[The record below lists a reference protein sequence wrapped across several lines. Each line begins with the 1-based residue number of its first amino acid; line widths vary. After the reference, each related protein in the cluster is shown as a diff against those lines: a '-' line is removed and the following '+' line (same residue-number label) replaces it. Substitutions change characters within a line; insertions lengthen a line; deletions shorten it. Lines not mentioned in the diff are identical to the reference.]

1 MKFLCSNRL
10 GSFNIGRSFFDALT
24 SNGRLGINNIVAHIA
39 GDYSA
44 GVYRIDQYTTNKA
57 NLSVIVTRL
66 SGDSYGGLFQNK
78 LTSLTRVNQKKLND
92 LDKEYIM
99 QARRKLLSTGLYT
112 EDEIMEAER
121 LSQSNN
127 PQE

>member
-1 MKFLCSNRL
+1 MTQRQLFQLNADKVSQLEQLLENPVLKEAFIIVRQECTPKAPTDIEAAKS
-10 GSFNIGRSFFDALT
+10 IGADE
-24 SNGRLGINNIVAHIA
+24 
-39 GDYSA
+39 
-44 GVYRIDQYTTNKA
+44 
-57 NLSVIVTRL
+57 
-66 SGDSYGGLFQNK
+66 FQNK
-78 LTSLTRVNQKKLND
+78 LTSLTRVNQKKLNE
-92 LDKEYIM
+92 LDKEYII

>member
-1 MKFLCSNRL
+1 MTQRQIFQLNADKVSQLEQLLDNPILKEAFIIVRQECTPKAPTDIEAAKS
-10 GSFNIGRSFFDALT
+10 IGADE
-24 SNGRLGINNIVAHIA
+24 
-39 GDYSA
+39 
-44 GVYRIDQYTTNKA
+44 
-57 NLSVIVTRL
+57 
-66 SGDSYGGLFQNK
+66 FQNK
-78 LTSLTRVNQKKLND
+78 LTSLTRVNQKKLNE
-92 LDKEYIM
+92 LDKEYII

>member
-1 MKFLCSNRL
+1 MTQRQLFQLNADKVSQLEQLLDNPVLKEAF
-10 GSFNIGRSFFDALT
+10 
-24 SNGRLGINNIVAHIA
+24 
-39 GDYSA
+39 
-44 GVYRIDQYTTNKA
+44 
-57 NLSVIVTRL
+57 VIVRQECTPKAPTDIEAAK
-66 SGDSYGGLFQNK
+66 SIGADEFQNK
-78 LTSLTRVNQKKLND
+78 LTSLTRVNQKKLNE
-92 LDKEYIM
+92 LDKEYII

>member
-1 MKFLCSNRL
+1 MTQRQLFQLNAEKVSQLEQL
-10 GSFNIGRSFFDALT
+10 L
-24 SNGRLGINNIVAHIA
+24 
-39 GDYSA
+39 DYPVLKEA
-44 GVYRIDQYTTNKA
+44 F
-57 NLSVIVTRL
+57 VIVRQECTPKAPTDIEAAK
-66 SGDSYGGLFQNK
+66 SIGAEEFQNK
-78 LTSLTRVNQKKLND
+78 LTSLTKVNQKKLND

-127 PQE
+127 QQE

>member
-1 MKFLCSNRL
+1 MTQRQLFQLNADKVSQLEQLLDNPVLKEAF
-10 GSFNIGRSFFDALT
+10 
-24 SNGRLGINNIVAHIA
+24 
-39 GDYSA
+39 
-44 GVYRIDQYTTNKA
+44 
-57 NLSVIVTRL
+57 VIVRQECTPKAPTDIEAAK
-66 SGDSYGGLFQNK
+66 SIGAEEFQNK

-112 EDEIMEAER
+112 EDEIMEAEK

-127 PQE
+127 QQE

>member
-1 MKFLCSNRL
+1 MTQRQLFQLNADKVSQLEQLLDNPVLKEAF
-10 GSFNIGRSFFDALT
+10 
-24 SNGRLGINNIVAHIA
+24 
-39 GDYSA
+39 
-44 GVYRIDQYTTNKA
+44 
-57 NLSVIVTRL
+57 VIVRQECTPKAPTDIEAAK
-66 SGDSYGGLFQNK
+66 SIGADEFQNK

-92 LDKEYIM
+92 LDKEYII

-112 EDEIMEAER
+112 EDEILEAER

>member
-1 MKFLCSNRL
+1 MTQRQLFQLNADKVSQLEQLLDNPVLKEAF
-10 GSFNIGRSFFDALT
+10 
-24 SNGRLGINNIVAHIA
+24 
-39 GDYSA
+39 
-44 GVYRIDQYTTNKA
+44 
-57 NLSVIVTRL
+57 VIVRQECTPK
-66 SGDSYGGLFQNK
+66 SPTDIEAAKSIGAEEFQNK
-78 LTSLTRVNQKKLND
+78 LTSLIKVNQKKLND

-127 PQE
+127 QQE

>member
-1 MKFLCSNRL
+1 MTQRQIFQLNADKVSQLEQLLDNPVLHEAFIIVRQECTPKAPTDIEAAKS
-10 GSFNIGRSFFDALT
+10 IGADE
-24 SNGRLGINNIVAHIA
+24 
-39 GDYSA
+39 
-44 GVYRIDQYTTNKA
+44 
-57 NLSVIVTRL
+57 
-66 SGDSYGGLFQNK
+66 FQNK
-78 LTSLTRVNQKKLND
+78 LTSLTRVNQKKLNE
-92 LDKEYIM
+92 LDKEYII

>member
-1 MKFLCSNRL
+1 MTQRQLFQLNADKVSQLEQLLENPVLKEAF
-10 GSFNIGRSFFDALT
+10 
-24 SNGRLGINNIVAHIA
+24 
-39 GDYSA
+39 
-44 GVYRIDQYTTNKA
+44 
-57 NLSVIVTRL
+57 VIVRQECTPKAPTDIEAAK
-66 SGDSYGGLFQNK
+66 SIGADEFQNK
-78 LTSLTRVNQKKLND
+78 LTSLTRVNQKKLNE
-92 LDKEYIM
+92 LDKEYII

>member
-1 MKFLCSNRL
+1 MTQRQLFQLNADKVSQLEQLLDNPVLKEAF
-10 GSFNIGRSFFDALT
+10 
-24 SNGRLGINNIVAHIA
+24 
-39 GDYSA
+39 
-44 GVYRIDQYTTNKA
+44 
-57 NLSVIVTRL
+57 VIVRQECTPKAPTDIEAAK
-66 SGDSYGGLFQNK
+66 SIGADEFQNK

-92 LDKEYIM
+92 LDKEYII

>member
-1 MKFLCSNRL
+1 MTQRQLFQLNADKVSQLEQLLDNPVLKEAF
-10 GSFNIGRSFFDALT
+10 
-24 SNGRLGINNIVAHIA
+24 
-39 GDYSA
+39 
-44 GVYRIDQYTTNKA
+44 
-57 NLSVIVTRL
+57 VIVRQECTPKAPTDIEAAK
-66 SGDSYGGLFQNK
+66 SIGAEEFQNK
-78 LTSLTRVNQKKLND
+78 LTSLIKVNQKKLND

-127 PQE
+127 QQE

>member
-1 MKFLCSNRL
+1 MTQRQLFQLNADKVSQLEQLLDNPVLKEAF
-10 GSFNIGRSFFDALT
+10 
-24 SNGRLGINNIVAHIA
+24 
-39 GDYSA
+39 
-44 GVYRIDQYTTNKA
+44 
-57 NLSVIVTRL
+57 VIVRQECTPKAPTDIEAAK
-66 SGDSYGGLFQNK
+66 SIGAEEFQNK

-127 PQE
+127 QQE

>member
-1 MKFLCSNRL
+1 MTQRQLFQLNADKVSQLEQLLDNPILKEAF
-10 GSFNIGRSFFDALT
+10 
-24 SNGRLGINNIVAHIA
+24 
-39 GDYSA
+39 
-44 GVYRIDQYTTNKA
+44 
-57 NLSVIVTRL
+57 VIVRQECTPKAPTDIEAAK
-66 SGDSYGGLFQNK
+66 SIGAEEFQNK

-127 PQE
+127 QQE

>member
-1 MKFLCSNRL
+1 MTQRQLFQLNADKVSQLEQLLDNPVLKEAFIIVRQECTPKAPTDIEAAKS
-10 GSFNIGRSFFDALT
+10 IGADE
-24 SNGRLGINNIVAHIA
+24 
-39 GDYSA
+39 
-44 GVYRIDQYTTNKA
+44 
-57 NLSVIVTRL
+57 
-66 SGDSYGGLFQNK
+66 FQNK

-112 EDEIMEAER
+112 EDEIMEAEK

-127 PQE
+127 QQE

>member
-1 MKFLCSNRL
+1 MTQRQLFQLNADKVSQLEQLLDNPVLKEAF
-10 GSFNIGRSFFDALT
+10 
-24 SNGRLGINNIVAHIA
+24 
-39 GDYSA
+39 
-44 GVYRIDQYTTNKA
+44 
-57 NLSVIVTRL
+57 VIVRQDCTPKAPTDIEAAK
-66 SGDSYGGLFQNK
+66 SIGADEFQNK

-92 LDKEYIM
+92 LDKEYII

-127 PQE
+127 QQE